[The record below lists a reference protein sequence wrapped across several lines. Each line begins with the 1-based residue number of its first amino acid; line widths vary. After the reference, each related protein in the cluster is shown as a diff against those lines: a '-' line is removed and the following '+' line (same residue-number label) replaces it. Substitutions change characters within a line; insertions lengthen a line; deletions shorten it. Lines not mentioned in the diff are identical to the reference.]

1 MASVRYV
8 AIGDS
13 FTEGV
18 GDELPDGRVRG
29 WADLV
34 AQGWADAT
42 GEPVEYAN
50 FAIRG
55 KLVQPIVDEQLE
67 PALALKPT
75 HLSFNGG
82 GNDMLRPRT
91 SVSRVVSAF
100 EHVLGRCDEEGV
112 RLIVLSGA
120 NPSSQLPLSRVI
132 QRRGDLLSAGVAAR
146 LADRRDI
153 VRAFNWPDRELSTPG
168 YWSDDRLHMNARGH
182 HRVAARVLS
191 ALGMEPPP
199 SWWSLPTLADGAR
212 VANPAYYREHVG
224 PWVRRRLTRTSSGDG
239 REPKFGT
246 WVEIPPRTPDA
257 PITHTGGRTE

>member
-34 AQGWADAT
+34 AQGWADAR

-50 FAIRG
+50 LAIRG
-55 KLVQPIVDEQLE
+55 KLVWPIVDEQLE
-67 PALALKPT
+67 PALALGPT

-91 SVSRVVSAF
+91 SIAHVVSAF
-100 EHVLGRCDEEGV
+100 ERVLQRCDEQGV
-112 RLIVLSGA
+112 QLIVLSGA
-120 NPSSQLPLSRVI
+120 NPSAQLPLSRVI
-132 QRRGDLLSAGVAAR
+132 QRRGDLLSAGVVAR
-146 LADRRDI
+146 LADRPDV
-153 VRAFNWPDRELSTPG
+153 VRALNWPDRELSTGG
-168 YWSDDRLHMNARGH
+168 YWSEDRLHMNARGH
-182 HRVAARVLS
+182 HRVAARVLT
-191 ALGMEPPP
+191 ALGMEPPAG
-199 SWWSLPTLADGAR
+199 WWSLPSLPDAARLAGG
-212 VANPAYYREHVG
+212 AYYREHLG

-239 REPKFGT
+239 REPKYAGWTTFDPSD
-246 WVEIPPRTPDA
+246 V
-257 PITHTGGRTE
+257 

>member
-34 AQGWADAT
+34 AQGWAEAAAQ
-42 GEPVEYAN
+42 PIEYAN

-55 KLVQPIVDEQLE
+55 KLVWPIVEEQLE

-91 SVSRVVSAF
+91 SVSRVVDAF
-100 EHVLGRCDEEGV
+100 AHVLRRCDEEGV

-120 NPSSQLPLSRVI
+120 NPSGQLPLSRVI
-132 QRRGDLLSAGVAAR
+132 QRRGDMLSAAVSMR
-146 LADRRDI
+146 LADRDDV
-153 VRAFNWPDRELSTPG
+153 VRAFNWPDRELSSPP
-168 YWSDDRLHMNARGH
+168 YWSEDRLHMNSRGH
-182 HRVAARVLS
+182 HRVAARVLTS
-191 ALGMEPPP
+191 LGLEPAPG
-199 SWWSLPTLADGAR
+199 WWSLPERPGVATRGAT
-212 VANPAYYREHVG
+212 YYREHVG
-224 PWVRRRLTRTSSGDG
+224 PWVRRRLTGTSSGDG
-239 REPKFGT
+239 REPKHAEWFE
-246 WVEIPPRTPDA
+246 VRPSEA
-257 PITHTGGRTE
+257 